1 MPRKE
6 YRIIEGLES
15 STAHLRWSRRRIVD
29 RVITS
34 TFSLREFLAQ
44 LVVAFKP
51 TFVNRGIHRAAT
63 WTAELFVLTRSN
75 FSCGNRKRAVRTT
88 VCLRRAFAAAD
99 VLVTHCTPPIKL
111 SD

>member
-1 MPRKE
+1 MPREE
-6 YRIIEGLES
+6 YRIIKRLES
-15 STAHLRWSRRRIVD
+15 TTAHLRWPHLDLVHNMIHSHV
-29 RVITS
+29 
-34 TFSLREFLAQ
+34 FFREFLAQ

>member
-15 STAHLRWSRRRIVD
+15 TTAHLRWSRGRIVD

-51 TFVNRGIHRAAT
+51 TFVNRGIHRTAT
-63 WTAELFVLTRSN
+63 LTAELFARFRSN
-75 FSCGNRKRAVRTT
+75 LCRGNRQCAVRTNM
-88 VCLRRAFAAAD
+88 CLRRIFAAID
-99 VLVTHCTPPIKL
+99 VLVAHCTPPIKL